1 MLLIPA
7 QGRLPDGHS
16 CMNLWLTAPRETA
29 MDEAGMSYAD
39 KVEFVD
45 DVLRTWGEEAAREV
59 AERYAVDLQALT
71 REGSDPQPNPGEN
84 RVC

>member
-1 MLLIPA
+1 
-7 QGRLPDGHS
+7 
-16 CMNLWLTAPRETA
+16 
-29 MDEAGMSYAD
+29 MDETGMSDAD
-39 KVEFVD
+39 KLEFVD

>member
-7 QGRLPDGHS
+7 QGRLPDERS
-16 CMNLWLTAPRETA
+16 CMNLWLTALRETA

-71 REGSDPQPNPGEN
+71 RKGSDPQPNPGEN
-84 RVC
+84 KFC

>member
-1 MLLIPA
+1 
-7 QGRLPDGHS
+7 
-16 CMNLWLTAPRETA
+16 

-59 AERYAVDLQALT
+59 AERYGVDLLAPKHD
-71 REGSDPQPNPGEN
+71 GSDPQPND
-84 RVC
+84 

>member
-7 QGRLPDGHS
+7 QGRLPDERS
-16 CMNLWLTAPRETA
+16 CMNLWLTAPREVA

-39 KVEFVD
+39 KVEFMD

-71 REGSDPQPNPGEN
+71 REGLDPQLQH
-84 RVC
+84 